1 MCFNQGQQSQ
11 VFLSVF
17 APLSLQA
24 PLYWDVFVPK
34 GMSSAQVVLTC
45 HNFEYQ
51 GTEHNS
57 SLASCGLDVAR
68 QLTPQRMQ
76 DNFLHDK
83 VNLLKVRWH
92 RSTVTQWQS
101 DSNSGTQ

>member
-1 MCFNQGQQSQ
+1 MS
-11 VFLSVF
+11 
-17 APLSLQA
+17 LSLSLLSLSLSLFVSVRAQA

-51 GTEHNS
+51 GTEHSS
-57 SLASCGLDVAR
+57 SLAWCGLDVAR
-68 QLTPQRMQ
+68 QLTAQRMQ

-83 VNLLKVRWH
+83 VNLLKVERH
-92 RSTVTQWQS
+92 SDTVTVTQ
-101 DSNSGTQ
+101 